1 MVINSKATPTA
12 ICGNPYKLSRILSK
26 NRENFE
32 FCCESMTT
40 IGIAIIIANIEDDIA
55 VVNEPKNPS
64 KTLEIKLPPLAPF
77 TTQYESTLIGSNKPK
92 VISIEKKE
100 YANSLPFKLKRI
112 FLDTLGVP
120 LTFWE

>member
-1 MVINSKATPTA
+1 
-12 ICGNPYKLSRILSK
+12 
-26 NRENFE
+26 
-32 FCCESMTT
+32 MTT

-77 TTQYESTLIGSNKPK
+77 TTQYESTLIGINKPK

-100 YANSLPFKLKRI
+100 YANSFPFKLKK
-112 FLDTLGVP
+112 FLTP
-120 LTFWE
+120 